1 MTAERDGVYRLDVS
15 GLLAKS
21 EFDHWQ
27 AVLAREI
34 DRIGAVRLLVVLD
47 RFDGWD
53 QRDNW
58 SDLNFYATHGERI
71 ARIAIVG
78 DERWRA
84 EMMMFAIAD
93 LRKGP
98 VEYFGEHAI
107 ADARSWLDDQPPK
120 AS

>member
-1 MTAERDGVYRLDVS
+1 MTAEGDGVYRLDAT

-21 EFDHWQ
+21 EFDNGQ
-27 AVLAREI
+27 AMLTREI

-47 RFDGWD
+47 RFEGWD

-58 SDLNFYATHGERI
+58 SDLTFYATHGDRI

-84 EMMMFAIAD
+84 EMLMFAVAD
-93 LRKGP
+93 LRKAP
-98 VEYFGEHAI
+98 VEYFGERAI
-107 ADARSWLDDQPPK
+107 ADARAWLGK
-120 AS
+120 